1 VSGRA
6 GGGDKCANSDE
17 IDEGEQ
23 DNMTTLPT
31 LSEGSTGPD
40 VRWAQYLLVRRTMS
54 YDQIDGEFGPVT
66 KNAVQQF
73 QRDSGLADDGII
85 GPLTWGA
92 LGGDRE
98 RPPLLKEGSQG
109 EVVSKLQTALNEGRG
124 EFAPETN
131 PMLAVDGIFG
141 PITAAAVRGT
151 QEFNNALVDGIVWMQ
166 TWAIPIHAAGQ
177 VIANLCGV
185 PGPG

>member
-1 VSGRA
+1 
-6 GGGDKCANSDE
+6 
-17 IDEGEQ
+17 
-23 DNMTTLPT
+23 MTTLPT
-31 LSEGSTGPD
+31 LSEGSAGPD

-124 EFAPETN
+124 EFAPDTN
-131 PMLAVDGIFG
+131 PVLAVDGSSARSPQQPSEEPKSSTMPSSTASCGCRRG
-141 PITAAAVRGT
+141 PSRYTPPAR
-151 QEFNNALVDGIVWMQ
+151 
-166 TWAIPIHAAGQ
+166 
-177 VIANLCGV
+177 
-185 PGPG
+185 

>member
-1 VSGRA
+1 
-6 GGGDKCANSDE
+6 
-17 IDEGEQ
+17 
-23 DNMTTLPT
+23 MTTLPT

-109 EVVSKLQTALNEGRG
+109 EVVSNLQTGMRVLMAT
-124 EFAPETN
+124 APTR
-131 PMLAVDGIFG
+131 PPPYVSGSTCPHRTAFTAGLDGW
-141 PITAAAVRGT
+141 R
-151 QEFNNALVDGIVWMQ
+151 
-166 TWAIPIHAAGQ
+166 
-177 VIANLCGV
+177 
-185 PGPG
+185 